1 MAVTAPDSYQVAK
14 LLATLPMQLARYFC
28 TGSQDQ
34 DTWGHYALATS
45 RYTHFTS
52 PIRRYP
58 DVLVH
63 RLVAAALEAGFGGRA
78 NASGFN
84 SDGNK
89 STVDEGGGESS
100 IGANKGGKRKGGK
113 KNKGSGEGNGIGGG
127 GGRSPSNAAIAAA
140 ALRWGIPTTQQLHAS
155 AEHCNER
162 KLAAKSVQDGSM
174 HAYLCAFLKRRPACV
189 SGIVRAVGRKFLCVF
204 VPTYG
209 MEVRVPLEGLRWL
222 AVSQEEAKEKGA
234 APLSVTITFDANS
247 TSAGP
252 EAGVEAGTRAGG
264 IAAALE
270 TAGSE
275 SAPRADRK
283 KAMRNVRGIR
293 GRFLNTSEEEEEAL
307 EAIATAAA
315 PDPPSSKRGSGSA
328 RGGAPDDPF
337 GCGTP
342 PCVLPAT
349 LRPIDRVCLLLG
361 ARFPERS
368 RPEVTAFLLA
378 RNPMHAPP
386 SE

>member
-1 MAVTAPDSYQVAK
+1 MTAPDSYQVAK

-247 TSAGP
+247 TSAGRRRGWRRGRGRGGSRRRSRP
-252 EAGVEAGTRAGG
+252 QGANRHPGQTARRRWETCVESAGVSSTPPRRKRKRWRPSPLPPPRTRRRRSVAVVAPV
-264 IAAALE
+264 AAPQM
-270 TAGSE
+270 TRS
-275 SAPRADRK
+275 
-283 KAMRNVRGIR
+283 
-293 GRFLNTSEEEEEAL
+293 
-307 EAIATAAA
+307 AAA
-315 PDPPSSKRGSGSA
+315 PPRACSPPRCAPLTACACCSGPGSRSA
-328 RGGAPDDPF
+328 VGPR
-337 GCGTP
+337 
-342 PCVLPAT
+342 
-349 LRPIDRVCLLLG
+349 
-361 ARFPERS
+361 
-368 RPEVTAFLLA
+368 
-378 RNPMHAPP
+378 
-386 SE
+386 